1 MATKTVFQTDPNGWY
16 VGAVQADES
25 PLEPGVW
32 HIPGGCVELAP
43 PTVIPAGKQPQ
54 WTGSAWALNTPPAP
68 AVTTSV
74 TDSALAAIQAMQ
86 KQMLDLQAQLAAVTG
101 TMATPVNSTLP
112 TGAVISLTNPIAPP
126 TPTQSAPEVD
136 FSTWHDPAVVQTAE
150 VKIEAVTSTTTA
162 AENLA
167 ETVAATV
174 EPAPPAPVVVAPVVD
189 TSKGT
194 AADSTTTV
202 SKSNDAAGATS

>member
-43 PTVIPAGKQPQ
+43 PTTIPAGKQPQ

-68 AVTTSV
+68 VSSTSV

-101 TMATPVNSTLP
+101 NVATPVNTTLP
-112 TGAVISLTNPIAPP
+112 TGAVVSLDKPLPP
-126 TPTQSAPEVD
+126 PVATQSAAIVD

-150 VKIEAVTSTTTA
+150 IKIETPDTTTTA
-162 AENLA
+162 ADDLA
-167 ETVAATV
+167 ATVAKTV
-174 EPAPPAPVVVAPVVD
+174 EPAPPAPVVEAPVVD

-194 AADSTTTV
+194 ADSTTTV